1 MSAALLAF
9 VLGAV
14 AHADDFSRVDVGD
27 VVALE
32 MEWRDRKK
40 RRRETHVRL
49 PAQDV
54 ALAEGHGPSGPHGGG
69 RACHGPRSGGR
80 VPQAVGC
87 GCRRR
92 GHGRWWDALRGGGR
106 GLRAG
111 GVRPCVGAG
120 PWRAHLRRGTPVPW
134 LPHAGGGHR
143 RARLPGCCRGRCTP
157 PRCPGSIPRAAKGPA
172 CLHEPGAG
180 LRAVHS
186 VRETSPGEDAWRPP
200 WPCSR

>member
-54 ALAEGHGPSGPHGGG
+54 ALAEDTLSRRIYDVRFRDLVTGHEHDEVIVGTSGAVVWAGDHRTVFYVRQDETTLRPFQGW
-69 RACHGPRSGGR
+69 RYLEAKD
-80 VPQAVGC
+80 VPP
-87 GCRRR
+87 
-92 GHGRWWDALRGGGR
+92 DLPDET
-106 GLRAG
+106 AG
-111 GVRPCVGAG
+111 A
-120 PWRAHLRRGTPVPW
+120 
-134 LPHAGGGHR
+134 
-143 RARLPGCCRGRCTP
+143 
-157 PRCPGSIPRAAKGPA
+157 
-172 CLHEPGAG
+172 AG
-180 LRAVHS
+180 LPADLALALDGLGVKPR
-186 VRETSPGEDAWRPP
+186 
-200 WPCSR
+200 